1 MEFSRRDHGWLEVIC
16 GPMFSGKTEEL
27 IRRLRRALI
36 ARQRVQAFKPAID
49 RRYHDARI
57 TSHSAQSVDAVPVK
71 DVDALRELLRPD
83 TQVVGVDEAQFFGP
97 ELVDLVQSL
106 ADGGVRV
113 VIAGLDQDYLG
124 RPFEPM
130 PQLLAVAE
138 MATKCNAVCSCCG
151 GLASRSYRMVSGE
164 EQVQV
169 GAAESYEARCRAC
182 YLAGARSA
190 AGKARSAG

>member
-57 TSHSAQSVDAVPVK
+57 TSHSAQSVEAAPVG
-71 DVDALRELLRPD
+71 DVASIRASIRAD
-83 TQVVGVDEAQFFGP
+83 TQVVGIDEAQFFGV
-97 ELVDLVQSL
+97 ELIDAVQSL
-106 ADGGVRV
+106 ADAGMRV

-138 MATKCNAVCSCCG
+138 NITKCSAVCSCCG
-151 GLASRSYRMVSGE
+151 GLASRSFRLVGGADR
-164 EQVQV
+164 VQV
-169 GAAESYEARCRAC
+169 GAAESYQARCRAC
-182 YLAGARSA
+182 YLLGNEAAPRASA
-190 AGKARSAG
+190 VG